1 MFYRQCEQ
9 ELYQLKE
16 KMTAI
21 DLLVQQEH
29 DKLND
34 NNKLLLEK
42 KTTFSKLER
51 ELNVVKSNIV
61 ELRQIEYPP
70 DNEAEILQNEL
81 EQMRNNVPEIELQM
95 IEEKKAIKIYEDK
108 LRDSENVLK
117 NSKQALKSL
126 EDEAQAIQV

>member
-1 MFYRQCEQ
+1 
-9 ELYQLKE
+9 
-16 KMTAI
+16 MTAI
-21 DLLVQQEH
+21 DLLVQQEN

-34 NNKLLLEK
+34 NNNSLLEK

-81 EQMRNNVPEIELQM
+81 EQMRNNIAEIEFQM
-95 IEEKKAIKIYEDK
+95 IKEKKAIKIYEDK
-108 LRDSENVLK
+108 VTDSENVLRK
-117 NSKQALKSL
+117 SKEVLKSL
-126 EDEAQAIQV
+126 ENESQTIQV

>member
-95 IEEKKAIKIYEDK
+95 IEEKKAIQIYENK